1 MLNSLAALK
10 ARAKAQI
17 AGARK
22 HGPSDADAPIPV
34 GAAVMRREELE
45 TKLECDEEERK
56 KRILKEIEEAETVL
70 PSAAVDDATSKAVD
84 NQLTDSWA
92 RIISE
97 FKRQLDSSDDLR
109 ILLADEK
116 VLDEQNGDHRTVKF
130 FKGVLNE
137 WRLRL
142 FSLSDDALKA
152 RKPEL
157 TTMWYCVFALQPLF
171 NGLNERTLSRD
182 ISIETGKIVDALEK
196 LNYKEALNHYN
207 MLAIGNSLWPI
218 GVTNYSIHWKFSC
231 DLIDSDRILHIFNNA
246 PGRNAILSIKR
257 LMTKH
262 QEFHNVARA
271 F

>member
-17 AGARK
+17 AGARRQ
-22 HGPSDADAPIPV
+22 GPSASDAQV
-34 GAAVMRREELE
+34 VRMEELE
-45 TKLECDEEERK
+45 TKIEGDEEERK
-56 KRILKEIEEAETVL
+56 KRVLKEIEEAEAIL
-70 PSAAVDDATSKAVD
+70 PSAAVDDATAKAVD
-84 NQLTDSWA
+84 SQITDSWA

-97 FKRQLDSSDDLR
+97 FKRQLDNTDNLR

-116 VLDEQNGDHRTVKF
+116 VLEEQAADHATVKF

-142 FSLSDDALKA
+142 FALSDQELRA

-171 NGLNERTLSRD
+171 EGLNDHTLSRD
-182 ISIETGKIVDALEK
+182 ISIETGKIVEALEK
-196 LNYKEALNHYN
+196 LDYKDALNHYN

-246 PGRNAILSIKR
+246 PGRNAIISIKR